1 MIHSSILCV
10 ERNGPKP
17 FDIWKDECWC
27 FEIMCTL
34 YTKKLKCWQFWKKN
48 KTKEKEILLRPLLF
62 DFFLS
67 LYNYLII
74 AHPSRSMIYPAI
86 LALICRDIGRFPAT
100 SEIPHITF
108 LTLLAFLHEP
118 VSVKFR
124 NLTFLDPRQS
134 MEAVQVL
141 TNNVLHIPL
150 FQ

>member
-1 MIHSSILCV
+1 MLIFLNNV
-10 ERNGPKP
+10 
-17 FDIWKDECWC
+17 
-27 FEIMCTL
+27 
-34 YTKKLKCWQFWKKN
+34 YTVYYETQMLTVLKKN

-108 LTLLAFLHEP
+108 LTLLAFLFEP

-134 MEAVQVL
+134 MEAVHVL
-141 TNNVLHIPL
+141 TNNMLYVPL
-150 FQ
+150 LQ

>member
-1 MIHSSILCV
+1 MLTV
-10 ERNGPKP
+10 
-17 FDIWKDECWC
+17 
-27 FEIMCTL
+27 L
-34 YTKKLKCWQFWKKN
+34 KKN

-108 LTLLAFLHEP
+108 LTLLAFLFEP